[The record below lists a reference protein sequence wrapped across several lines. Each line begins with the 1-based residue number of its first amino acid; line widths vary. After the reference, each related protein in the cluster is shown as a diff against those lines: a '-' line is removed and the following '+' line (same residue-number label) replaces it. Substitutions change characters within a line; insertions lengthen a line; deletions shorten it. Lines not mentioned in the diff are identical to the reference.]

1 MQQLIDIYSSL
12 SQLSHSITPQ
22 NSILFIGFVIMLLPT
37 IVTLIIFGDGDR
49 PKSGLVKEI
58 LGEICGA
65 ISIITLIGS
74 PIIMCCI
81 YNPVNQGIEAP
92 TYLKEQITKVEQS
105 NQKRQIYTNDDN
117 IKLTFIYKNMKYKPG
132 IHDTGTYRIG
142 EHYYKDEVVSV
153 TFDKLPSD
161 MDVPVDVFRY
171 SVFPIQKS
179 VKDFDTNALDDT
191 VYGYLTGTKN
201 QARQTTYAMLQK
213 ENIHII
219 ETEDAKK
226 YPEYAS
232 FQVSKIEAT
241 DGTATVTK
249 NGKSKQVKIKNL
261 YITLRKFI
269 SDEDRANMEADKKA
283 EDDKNAVNKLIN

>member
-1 MQQLIDIYSSL
+1 
-12 SQLSHSITPQ
+12 
-22 NSILFIGFVIMLLPT
+22 MLLPT
-37 IVTLIIFGDGDR
+37 IVTLIVFGDGDR
-49 PKSGLVKEI
+49 PQSGRVKEI

-117 IKLTFIYKNMKYKPG
+117 IELTFIYKNMKYKPS
-132 IHDTGTYRIG
+132 IHDTGTYHIG
-142 EHYYKDEVVSV
+142 EHYYKDEAVSV

-179 VKDFDTNALDDT
+179 FKDFDVNQLDNT

-219 ETEDAKK
+219 ETEGAKK

>member
-12 SQLSHSITPQ
+12 SRLSHNITPQ

-117 IKLTFIYKNMKYKPG
+117 IELTFIYKNMKYKPG
-132 IHDTGTYRIG
+132 IHDTGTYHIG

-153 TFDKLPSD
+153 TFDKLSSD

-179 VKDFDTNALDDT
+179 FKDFDTNTLDDT
-191 VYGYLTGTKN
+191 VYGYLTATKN
-201 QARQTTYAMLQK
+201 QATQTIYAMLK
-213 ENIHII
+213 KRNIHVV
-219 ETEDAKK
+219 ETEEAKK
-226 YPEYAS
+226 YPKYAS
-232 FQVSKIEAT
+232 TRVTKIEVT
-241 DGTATVTK
+241 DGTATITK
-249 NGKSKQVKIKNL
+249 NGRTKQVKMKNL
-261 YITLRKFI
+261 YITMQKTI
-269 SDEDRANMEADKKA
+269 SDEDRAKMEAEQKA
-283 EDDKNAVNKLIN
+283 KDEQTAVAKLIN